1 MVGTR
6 AWAEVYMPEVAG
18 SSPVVPAIY
27 LKHMAIPKIKKAL
40 HRGEP
45 FEFLLWRTF
54 HVWFA

>member
-45 FEFLLWRTF
+45 F
-54 HVWFA
+54 